1 VSLTRRRFLQSGLTV
16 AAVSGLGLSADAL
29 LVEPNHPILN
39 RVDIRL
45 RRLPD
50 AFDGFTIAQLSDFH
64 YDPEFSAKPIRVAVE
79 MVNQLRPNLVVLT
92 GDFVTEPFLG
102 HRLHRNMKKAA
113 ETAEP
118 CGDLLNKLRA
128 EFGVMS
134 VIGNHDGN
142 TDPDRVKAILRSVGL
157 PVMYD
162 ESQPLERG
170 GKKLWIA
177 GLDDNPDETDLKAAL
192 KIVPP
197 DQPVVV
203 LIHEPDTADFVSK
216 YPVDLQLSGHSH
228 GGQVRL
234 PLIGPLYLPRLA
246 RKYPRGLRK
255 VGGLTLYTNVGIGT
269 MGLPIR
275 LNCPPEVTLFTLRV
289 GESARANVDNASS

>member
-1 VSLTRRRFLQSGLTV
+1 LGLSRRRFLQGGAAVV
-16 AAVSGLGLSADAL
+16 AAAGVGVFADAL
-29 LVEPNHPILN
+29 LIEPNRPILS
-39 RVDIRL
+39 RVDIHL
-45 RRLPD
+45 RRLPE

-64 YDPEFSAKPIRVAVE
+64 YDPDFSATPIRIAVE

-92 GDFVTEPFLG
+92 GDFVTAPFLAQ
-102 HRLHRNMKKAA
+102 RLHRNLKKAA

-118 CGDLLNKLRA
+118 CGALLNKLKA

-134 VIGNHDGN
+134 VIGNHDGD
-142 TDPDRVKAILRSVGL
+142 TDPYLVKAILKSQGL

-162 ESQPLERG
+162 ESQPIERE

-177 GLDDNPDETDLKAAL
+177 GLDDNPDETDLTAAL
-192 KIVPP
+192 KKVPARE
-197 DQPVVV
+197 PVVA

-234 PLIGPLYLPRLA
+234 PFIGAAYLPPLA

-269 MGLPIR
+269 MGLPLR
-275 LNCPPEVTLFTLRV
+275 LNCPPEVTLFTLRAGRGV
-289 GESARANVDNASS
+289 S